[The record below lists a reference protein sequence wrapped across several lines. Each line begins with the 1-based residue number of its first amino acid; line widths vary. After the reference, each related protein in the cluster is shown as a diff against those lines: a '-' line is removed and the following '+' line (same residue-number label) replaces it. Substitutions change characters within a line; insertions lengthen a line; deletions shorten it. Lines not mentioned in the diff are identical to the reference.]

1 MSKIGERLQ
10 VRAQERSGMV
20 STGQTRGMG
29 ESERELPRLD
39 SRGLDAIARIHFE
52 DGVDVGHA
60 AGVKAANAAAQLQ
73 QRFAVQ
79 NVATEVVLAMTEQLV
94 DAVRDVSS
102 LLPPRATRAQLAEG
116 YVSAVHGVVADAELL
131 VAEIRAGRVDF

>member
-20 STGQTRGMG
+20 SAGETRGVG
-29 ESERELPRLD
+29 QSERELPRLD

-60 AGVKAANAAAQLQ
+60 SGVKSATAAAQLQ

-79 NVATEVVLAMTEQLV
+79 NVASEVVMAMTEELVRSVRGVASQLP
-94 DAVRDVSS
+94 A
-102 LLPPRATRAQLAEG
+102 RATRAQMAEAYIAAV
-116 YVSAVHGVVADAELL
+116 YVVVADAEQL
-131 VAEIRAGRVDF
+131 VAEIRGGHVNL